1 MIEALLGAVVGAII
15 GLSLVLSAV
24 WIVLL
29 RYLGPMTVKPK
40 ASVHTP
46 HDPEEEAQIEVT
58 ESMISRLAADIGAQ
72 ADVSPERARAEA
84 VKLVD
89 ASETWGEGSW

>member
-15 GLSLVLSAV
+15 GLTVTLAAV

-40 ASVHTP
+40 ASVHEP
-46 HDPEEEAQIEVT
+46 HDAEKDAQIEVT
-58 ESMISRLAADIGAQ
+58 ETMISRLAADIADQ

>member
-1 MIEALLGAVVGAII
+1 MIEALLGAILGAII
-15 GLSLVLSAV
+15 GLAVTLAAV

-40 ASVHTP
+40 ASVHEP
-46 HDPEEEAQIEVT
+46 HDPEEEAQTEVT

-72 ADVSPERARAEA
+72 AGVSPERAREEA

>member
-1 MIEALLGAVVGAII
+1 MIEALLGAIIGAII
-15 GLSLVLSAV
+15 GLATTLAAV
-24 WIVLL
+24 WIVLI

-40 ASVHTP
+40 ASVHAP
-46 HDPEEEAQIEVT
+46 HDPEQEAQTKVS

-72 ADVSPERARAEA
+72 AGVSAERARAEA
-84 VKLVD
+84 EKLVD